1 MKATSATAS
10 TGPSCLDLI
19 YDVSEPHNSCEVEAT
34 EESLP
39 ALCW

>member
-10 TGPSCLDLI
+10 TGPSWLDLM
-19 YDVSEPHNSCEVEAT
+19 YDVSEPHNSCEVDVV

-39 ALCW
+39 VLCW